1 MYFLKGLTPHT
12 PSNTNIWTK
21 CRIKQPWILLIDSI
35 WHLFV
40 AAAARSIWMCDPDPW
55 YADADLRGVTS
66 RAAPQYYLMFDL
78 ILLFCCIWN
87 FLTTNVCQLN
97 LRFPSIGASMYEI
110 RAGQL
115 RTATALTSAQLPDSS
130 KFLAELQRT
139 AAPPL
144 PSLSYL

>member
-1 MYFLKGLTPHT
+1 M
-12 PSNTNIWTK
+12 S
-21 CRIKQPWILLIDSI
+21 
-35 WHLFV
+35 V
-40 AAAARSIWMCDPDPW
+40 
-55 YADADLRGVTS
+55 
-66 RAAPQYYLMFDL
+66 
-78 ILLFCCIWN
+78 
-87 FLTTNVCQLN
+87 QLN

-110 RAGQL
+110 RDGEL